1 MQQQQNL
8 PQIKKSMKAYGGD
21 LRKKAKNRGARPL
34 VFRSGSMHITLRSTK
49 AKGQTSFQNSAKR
62 SKVKNFVYNFSF
74 KKGVK
79 ILSFANV
86 GNHLHL
92 HVKLHNAHLYKAWI
106 RGLSSGLAM
115 ISMGLEGLR
124 QLKDKKQKF
133 WDQRPFSRVIQSF
146 RHFLKTKSY
155 LEVNILEGMGIPR
168 IEAELLING
177 SRRYFRTG

>member
-1 MQQQQNL
+1 
-8 PQIKKSMKAYGGD
+8 MKAYGGD
-21 LRKKAKNRGARPL
+21 LRKKALNRGARPL
-34 VFRSGSMHITLRSTK
+34 VFRSGTMHITLRSTK
-49 AKGQTSFQNSAKR
+49 AKGKASFQNSEKR
-62 SKVKNFVYNFSF
+62 NKVKNFVYTFSA

-92 HVKLHNAHLYKAWI
+92 HVKLHNSVLYKAWI

-124 QLKDKKQKF
+124 QLKERKQRF

-146 RHFLKTKSY
+146 RHFMNTKSY
-155 LEVNILEGMGIPR
+155 MEVNILEGLGMPR
-168 IEAELLING
+168 VQAETLILE
-177 SRRYFRTG
+177 SRRYFKSG